1 MQQNRVKM
9 GENGRK
15 WVPIQMCHIPNAQEA
30 KKNLLW
36 NNHFVKKC
44 QDCGSSSCRHTRVCT
59 ACVLHA
65 RHSLEESC
73 YGICQESRR
82 VSRGNSGNQA
92 KNRAG
97 HAPSARQANIPLE
110 ALGSATKS
118 QRHSQQITKGASRRG
133 LTYDSYEPCRWCPWG
148 AVLACWA
155 RAGHLFDPCPTGGLL
170 RGALRGRT

>member
-1 MQQNRVKM
+1 M

-15 WVPIQMCHIPNAQEA
+15 WVPFQMCHIPNAQEA

-44 QDCGSSSCRHTRVCT
+44 QNCGSSSCRHTRVCT
-59 ACVLHA
+59 VCALHA

-73 YGICQESRR
+73 YGICLILLGIKKGITRQQWKS
-82 VSRGNSGNQA
+82 S
-92 KNRAG
+92 KKPCRACAG
-97 HAPSARQANIPLE
+97 RAPGKHSPRSPRKA
-110 ALGSATKS
+110 SATKS

-148 AVLACWA
+148 GVLACWA
-155 RAGHLFDPCPTGGLL
+155 RAGHLFDPCPTVGLL
-170 RGALRGRT
+170 GLRGRT